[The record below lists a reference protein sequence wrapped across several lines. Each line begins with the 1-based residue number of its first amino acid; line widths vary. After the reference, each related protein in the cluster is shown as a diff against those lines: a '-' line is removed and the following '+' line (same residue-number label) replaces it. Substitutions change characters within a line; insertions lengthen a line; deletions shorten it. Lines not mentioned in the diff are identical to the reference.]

1 MPPRSRV
8 LLLGLLATAA
18 CGNGMTDPPS
28 AFDLALEPVATGL
41 SSPVLV
47 TAPLNDPARLFVV
60 EQGGIIK
67 VIRNGQLLSTP
78 FLDLR
83 SRVSTGGERGL
94 LGLAFHPNYATNGIL
109 VVNYTNLVGDTRVS
123 SFKVTSNPDVADP
136 GSEKVI
142 LAIQQPYPN
151 HNGGQV
157 IFGPFGYLWVGM
169 GDGGSAGDPGGRAQ
183 DPQNLLGKMIRMTVE
198 DDGTGSVPAGNPFV
212 GQFGIRWEI
221 WSLGVRNPWRYSF
234 DRVTNDFY
242 LADVGQNTEEE
253 INVSSG
259 LAGSGRAR
267 NYGWR
272 LMEGS
277 RCFNPSSNCTEGVFN
292 LTLPLVVYGRSEGC
306 SVIGGH
312 VYRGP
317 TLTEIEGVYLYSD
330 YCGGWVRSFRYQN
343 GQATDQREWP
353 ALKITSPTSFGEDA
367 AGELYLVSGQGTV
380 YRIIRRN

>member
-157 IFGPFGYLWVGM
+157 IFGPFGYLWV
-169 GDGGSAGDPGGRAQ
+169 
-183 DPQNLLGKMIRMTVE
+183 
-198 DDGTGSVPAGNPFV
+198 
-212 GQFGIRWEI
+212 
-221 WSLGVRNPWRYSF
+221 
-234 DRVTNDFY
+234 
-242 LADVGQNTEEE
+242 
-253 INVSSG
+253 
-259 LAGSGRAR
+259 
-267 NYGWR
+267 
-272 LMEGS
+272 
-277 RCFNPSSNCTEGVFN
+277 
-292 LTLPLVVYGRSEGC
+292 
-306 SVIGGH
+306 
-312 VYRGP
+312 
-317 TLTEIEGVYLYSD
+317 
-330 YCGGWVRSFRYQN
+330 
-343 GQATDQREWP
+343 
-353 ALKITSPTSFGEDA
+353 
-367 AGELYLVSGQGTV
+367 
-380 YRIIRRN
+380 